1 MSSEEGKAQEEA
13 LLDMVNE
20 NNADTTTNNN
30 ASSRNVGQEII
41 QLESLQPKSSR
52 RARRRS
58 DVKKVDFIEPWF
70 DREKRQLIFEI
81 NYIETWC
88 PRFVY
93 RVGRVAERTLEG
105 CFQVWGIKKLFMSK
119 ILLIS

>member
-30 ASSRNVGQEII
+30 ASSGNVGQEII

-58 DVKKVDFIEPWF
+58 DVKKVDFI
-70 DREKRQLIFEI
+70 
-81 NYIETWC
+81 
-88 PRFVY
+88 
-93 RVGRVAERTLEG
+93 
-105 CFQVWGIKKLFMSK
+105 KL
-119 ILLIS
+119 

>member
-30 ASSRNVGQEII
+30 ASSGNVGQEII

-58 DVKKVDFIEPWF
+58 DVKKVDFIEP
-70 DREKRQLIFEI
+70 
-81 NYIETWC
+81 
-88 PRFVY
+88 
-93 RVGRVAERTLEG
+93 
-105 CFQVWGIKKLFMSK
+105 
-119 ILLIS
+119 

>member
-58 DVKKVDFIEPWF
+58 DVKKVDFIEP
-70 DREKRQLIFEI
+70 
-81 NYIETWC
+81 
-88 PRFVY
+88 
-93 RVGRVAERTLEG
+93 
-105 CFQVWGIKKLFMSK
+105 
-119 ILLIS
+119 

>member
-20 NNADTTTNNN
+20 NNADTTTTTNNT
-30 ASSRNVGQEII
+30 SSGNVGQEII

-58 DVKKVDFIEPWF
+58 DVKKVDFIEP
-70 DREKRQLIFEI
+70 
-81 NYIETWC
+81 
-88 PRFVY
+88 
-93 RVGRVAERTLEG
+93 
-105 CFQVWGIKKLFMSK
+105 
-119 ILLIS
+119 

>member
-20 NNADTTTNNN
+20 NNANTTTNNN
-30 ASSRNVGQEII
+30 ASSGNVGQEII

-58 DVKKVDFIEPWF
+58 DVKKVDFIEP
-70 DREKRQLIFEI
+70 
-81 NYIETWC
+81 
-88 PRFVY
+88 
-93 RVGRVAERTLEG
+93 
-105 CFQVWGIKKLFMSK
+105 
-119 ILLIS
+119 

>member
-13 LLDMVNE
+13 LIDMVNE

-30 ASSRNVGQEII
+30 ASSGNVGQEII

-58 DVKKVDFIEPWF
+58 DVKKVDFIEP
-70 DREKRQLIFEI
+70 
-81 NYIETWC
+81 
-88 PRFVY
+88 
-93 RVGRVAERTLEG
+93 
-105 CFQVWGIKKLFMSK
+105 
-119 ILLIS
+119 

>member
-30 ASSRNVGQEII
+30 ASSGNVGQEII

-58 DVKKVDFIEPWF
+58 DVKKVDFSEP
-70 DREKRQLIFEI
+70 
-81 NYIETWC
+81 
-88 PRFVY
+88 
-93 RVGRVAERTLEG
+93 
-105 CFQVWGIKKLFMSK
+105 
-119 ILLIS
+119 